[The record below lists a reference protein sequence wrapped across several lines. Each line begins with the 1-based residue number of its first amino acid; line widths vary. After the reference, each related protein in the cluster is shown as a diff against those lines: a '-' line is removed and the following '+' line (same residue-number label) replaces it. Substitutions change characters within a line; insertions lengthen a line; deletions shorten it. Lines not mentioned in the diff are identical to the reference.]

1 MNDRLF
7 TGCGVAMAAPFC
19 ESGVNEHELKRQV
32 ERHISAGTRAMIAC
46 GTTGEPSAMTPA
58 EKERMIRAAIDAAG
72 GRIQVIAGTGC
83 SDTSRAARDT
93 RLAGDWGADAALVV
107 TPYYNKCT
115 QRGLIEHSHGDCGRG
130 GHSDNSIQRAVAY
143 RA

>member
-19 ESGVNEHELKRQV
+19 ESGVNEYELKRQV
-32 ERHISAGTRAMIAC
+32 ERHISAGTRAIIAC

-107 TPYYNKCT
+107 TPY
-115 QRGLIEHSHGDCGRG
+115 
-130 GHSDNSIQRAVAY
+130 
-143 RA
+143 

>member
-83 SDTSRAARDT
+83 SDTSAQGYHI
-93 RLAGDWGADAALVV
+93 RL
-107 TPYYNKCT
+107 
-115 QRGLIEHSHGDCGRG
+115 
-130 GHSDNSIQRAVAY
+130 
-143 RA
+143 